1 MKVKAS
7 TLHASNSKWKMP
19 KNYGIARN
27 NHLNRNLLNDTP
39 LSKVTS
45 VSWSKPMVVP
55 AKSSSDT
62 DQQNADDEQPEAK
75 ANTFAIDIEFNRIDC
90 LVGVIHEAAKGVLD
104 AIQRHESNRRDP
116 ELAMAW
122 RGVDVH
128 SWHKK
133 VAYQI
138 AVYDLLSSAIPIEL
152 ILTEKRHANTSVSR
166 ILHPITKYL
175 GKCIQDELDARCPNL
190 VQWFGS
196 RMVELPR
203 DTAIFMPMLKKW
215 SMDYAGSRVAG
226 IVMTISCYIAVM
238 RLGPGRLSYIPFSFL
253 INIILNELMNSSY
266 AIVSV
271 AKLHHLAS
279 EAGFEEE
286 FLLHFGE
293 KIFPFKD
300 IEDLEFWLGLAVSKL
315 SVALRRE
322 GVISGQ
328 QVFCD
333 KDREDDLAVFGL
345 FAFLGKET
353 RSFFTKMK
361 IIYLDEE
368 VEEFLS
374 YLEFGSLFFY
384 PRFSILPDYQ
394 LFMEVVTDEIKWLD
408 IYAPYYS
415 KFNPNRGKKSRKRKR
430 RLESLKEII
439 LHPVLTVCYDL
450 FVGFAHYVTTTRR
463 PLNSNLR
470 AFLLQSQSLLAICLE
485 CYWAVYS
492 RSRYPV
498 TMMERPAYKV
508 TSCKASSERGAHLIN
523 PDNIFVSILSASAWK
538 LRSVSTAIRMV
549 TQLYCIDVSVSV
561 KFVMKP
567 LRGQKVTARERK
579 KVERTLT
586 DVAKLIHITIL
597 MLTPVSAWMHAAMLI
612 AITKY
617 IPTLIPSPFS
627 AERLGM
633 VKLLEK
639 MREMEFQ
646 EWSDTDDAAVDGET
660 TGDIKDDG
668 SSSSANNSEETD
680 PPDLH

>member
-1 MKVKAS
+1 MASQFPLHIGHLSSGHVGSDFSGDTMKVKAS

-138 AVYDLLSSAIPIEL
+138 
-152 ILTEKRHANTSVSR
+152 
-166 ILHPITKYL
+166 
-175 GKCIQDELDARCPNL
+175 
-190 VQWFGS
+190 
-196 RMVELPR
+196 
-203 DTAIFMPMLKKW
+203 
-215 SMDYAGSRVAG
+215 
-226 IVMTISCYIAVM
+226 
-238 RLGPGRLSYIPFSFL
+238 
-253 INIILNELMNSSY
+253 
-266 AIVSV
+266 
-271 AKLHHLAS
+271 
-279 EAGFEEE
+279 
-286 FLLHFGE
+286 
-293 KIFPFKD
+293 FPFKD

-368 VEEFLS
+368 VEEFLRQTS
-374 YLEFGSLFFY
+374 LSIRHYLEFGSLFFY

>member
-1 MKVKAS
+1 
-7 TLHASNSKWKMP
+7 
-19 KNYGIARN
+19 
-27 NHLNRNLLNDTP
+27 
-39 LSKVTS
+39 
-45 VSWSKPMVVP
+45 MVVP

-238 RLGPGRLSYIPFSFL
+238 
-253 INIILNELMNSSY
+253 
-266 AIVSV
+266 
-271 AKLHHLAS
+271 S